1 MLNVIYIYDMTYVVI
16 LLIFGCQ
23 SSSTKDVMGEHLH
36 HQLAPHVP
44 GGHEA
49 DDGDE
54 WAPWELLGFSFN
66 LLGAPLFFLYKIAL
80 G

>member
-1 MLNVIYIYDMTYVVI
+1 
-16 LLIFGCQ
+16 
-23 SSSTKDVMGEHLH
+23 MGEHLH

-54 WAPWELLGFSFN
+54 
-66 LLGAPLFFLYKIAL
+66 
-80 G
+80 

>member
-1 MLNVIYIYDMTYVVI
+1 MLNVIYIYIYDMTYVLI

-23 SSSTKDVMGEHLH
+23 SSSTKDGMGEHLH

-54 WAPWELLGFSFN
+54 
-66 LLGAPLFFLYKIAL
+66 
-80 G
+80 

>member
-1 MLNVIYIYDMTYVVI
+1 MHYIYINYIYICVLQLYIYIYNMLNVIYIYIYDMTYVVI

-23 SSSTKDVMGEHLH
+23 SSSTKDGMGEHLH

-54 WAPWELLGFSFN
+54 
-66 LLGAPLFFLYKIAL
+66 
-80 G
+80 

>member
-1 MLNVIYIYDMTYVVI
+1 MHYIYILIIYIYVLQLYIYNNMLNVIYIYIYDMTYVVI

-23 SSSTKDVMGEHLH
+23 SSSTKDGMGEHLH

-54 WAPWELLGFSFN
+54 
-66 LLGAPLFFLYKIAL
+66 
-80 G
+80 

>member
-1 MLNVIYIYDMTYVVI
+1 MHYIYINYIYIYVLQLYIYNNMLNVIYIYIYDMTYVVI

-23 SSSTKDVMGEHLH
+23 SSSTKDGMGEHLH

-54 WAPWELLGFSFN
+54 
-66 LLGAPLFFLYKIAL
+66 
-80 G
+80 

>member
-1 MLNVIYIYDMTYVVI
+1 MHYIYINYIYVCCNYIYNNMLNVIYIYIYDMTYVLI

-23 SSSTKDVMGEHLH
+23 SSSTKDGMGEHLH

-54 WAPWELLGFSFN
+54 
-66 LLGAPLFFLYKIAL
+66 
-80 G
+80 

>member
-1 MLNVIYIYDMTYVVI
+1 MCVLQLYIYNNNMLNVIYIYIYDMTYVVI

-23 SSSTKDVMGEHLH
+23 SSSTKDGMGEHLH

-54 WAPWELLGFSFN
+54 
-66 LLGAPLFFLYKIAL
+66 
-80 G
+80 

>member
-1 MLNVIYIYDMTYVVI
+1 MLNVIYIYIYIYDMTYVLI

-23 SSSTKDVMGEHLH
+23 SSSTKDGMGEHLH

-54 WAPWELLGFSFN
+54 
-66 LLGAPLFFLYKIAL
+66 
-80 G
+80 

>member
-23 SSSTKDVMGEHLH
+23 SSSTKDGMGEHLH

-54 WAPWELLGFSFN
+54 
-66 LLGAPLFFLYKIAL
+66 
-80 G
+80 

>member
-1 MLNVIYIYDMTYVVI
+1 MHYIYINYIYVCCNYIYNNMLNDIYIYDMTYVLI

-23 SSSTKDVMGEHLH
+23 SSSTKDGMGEHLH

-54 WAPWELLGFSFN
+54 
-66 LLGAPLFFLYKIAL
+66 
-80 G
+80 